1 MKIDLFKKVYL
12 DNTYKLDCEQKINY
26 MEYIRNN
33 KTSKV
38 VLDNETPCI
47 SEDNKILYQYKFIC
61 HGKFK
66 KIADSSNQ
74 TNTGSSTT

>member
-1 MKIDLFKKVYL
+1 MKKVYL

-26 MEYIRNN
+26 MEYIRNGS
-33 KTSKV
+33 TDRV
-38 VLDNETPCI
+38 VTNVGKCVNENT
-47 SEDNKILYQYKFIC
+47 LYYYKSIGL
-61 HGKFK
+61 GKFK